1 MARFSW
7 EHRFGFYVA
16 GMVGHDFLKN
26 LRRDVQFSR
35 HEDPSAEIRGFCI
48 NGKAPSR
55 KGRRPVAAYLVNFRV
70 RGVQALP

>member
-1 MARFSW
+1 MAPFSW

-55 KGRRPVAAYLVNFRV
+55 KGRRPVAAYLVNSRV